1 MELTPTAYKAT
12 LEINGETVRCTLTR
26 PFFGGIIIKA
36 SDFSSSQNLSLM
48 DIVEFIK
55 TLCTEHG
62 EEFGNDETPI
72 SLKFSPN
79 NSYTFRAKDV
89 AKQSVEEIL
98 KQIAKEF
105 PFDLFVRLLNDT
117 HNCE

>member
-1 MELTPTAYKAT
+1 MELTPTAYRAT
-12 LEINGETVRCTLTR
+12 HEINDKIVHLTLTQ
-26 PFFGGIIIKA
+26 G
-36 SDFSSSQNLSLM
+36 FSAFEIQANSLYSPQPQNFSLM
-48 DIVEFIK
+48 DIAEFIK

-62 EEFGNDETPI
+62 E
-72 SLKFSPN
+72 KF
-79 NSYTFRAKDV
+79 NSYPIMLYFSEKNFCKFYVEDV

-105 PFDLFVRLLNDT
+105 PFGLFCRLINDT